1 MIFYLR
7 TQSGENIIDTE
18 IYSTMDTMVGFDLHS
33 TIYPKGYGRK
43 IIGIHNNTNNDLL
56 EEEFMSD
63 ISRLNDLRGLYWELL
78 RYQGIREKSEIIK
91 IIETKY
97 KEVADKYGLRV
108 VTD

>member
-18 IYSTMDTMVGFDLHS
+18 IYSTMDTIVGFDLHS
-33 TIYPKGYGRK
+33 TIYPKGYGKK
-43 IIGIHNNTNNDLL
+43 IISIHNNANNE

-63 ISRLNDLRGLYWELL
+63 IDELNDLRGLYWELL
-78 RYQGIREKSEIIK
+78 RYQGIREKSEMIK

>member
-18 IYSTMDTMVGFDLHS
+18 IYSTMDTIVGFDLHS

-43 IIGIHNNTNNDLL
+43 IIGIHNNANNE

-63 ISRLNDLRGLYWELL
+63 IDELNNLRGLYWELL
-78 RYQGIREKSEIIK
+78 RYQGIREKSEMIK

-97 KEVADKYGLRV
+97 KEVADKYELRV

>member
-7 TQSGENIIDTE
+7 TQSGENIINTE
-18 IYSTMDTMVGFDLHS
+18 IYSTMDTIVEFDLHS

-43 IIGIHNNTNNDLL
+43 IIGIHNNANNE

-63 ISRLNDLRGLYWELL
+63 IDELNDLRGLYWELL
-78 RYQGIREKSEIIK
+78 RYQGIREKSEMIK

>member
-43 IIGIHNNTNNDLL
+43 IIGIHNNANNE

-63 ISRLNDLRGLYWELL
+63 IDELNDLRGLYWELL
-78 RYQGIREKSEIIK
+78 RYQGIREKSEMIK

-97 KEVADKYGLRV
+97 KEVADKYELRV

>member
-43 IIGIHNNTNNDLL
+43 IIGIHNNANNE

-63 ISRLNDLRGLYWELL
+63 IDELNDLRGLYWELL
-78 RYQGIREKSEIIK
+78 RYQGIREKSEMIK
-91 IIETKY
+91 IIEKKY
-97 KEVADKYGLRV
+97 KEVADKYELRV

>member
-18 IYSTMDTMVGFDLHS
+18 IYSTMDTIVGFDLHS

-78 RYQGIREKSEIIK
+78 RYQGIREKSEMIK

-97 KEVADKYGLRV
+97 KEVADKYELKV

>member
-18 IYSTMDTMVGFDLHS
+18 IYSTMDTIVGFDLHS

-43 IIGIHNNTNNDLL
+43 IIGIHNNANNE

-63 ISRLNDLRGLYWELL
+63 IDELNDLRGLYWELL
-78 RYQGIREKSEIIK
+78 RYQGIREKSEMIK

-97 KEVADKYGLRV
+97 KEVADKYELKV
-108 VTD
+108 ITD

>member
-18 IYSTMDTMVGFDLHS
+18 IYSTMDTIVGFDLHS

-43 IIGIHNNTNNDLL
+43 IIGIHNNANNE

-63 ISRLNDLRGLYWELL
+63 IDELNDLRGLYWELL
-78 RYQGIREKSEIIK
+78 RYQGIKEKSEMIK
-91 IIETKY
+91 IIEAKY
-97 KEVADKYGLRV
+97 KEVADKYGLKV

>member
-7 TQSGENIIDTE
+7 TQSGENIINTE
-18 IYSTMDTMVGFDLHS
+18 IYSTMDTIVGFDLHS

-43 IIGIHNNTNNDLL
+43 IIGIHNNANNE

-63 ISRLNDLRGLYWELL
+63 IDELNDLRGLYWELL
-78 RYQGIREKSEIIK
+78 RYQGIREKSEMIK

-97 KEVADKYGLRV
+97 KEVADKYRHRV

>member
-43 IIGIHNNTNNDLL
+43 IIGIDKNANNE

-63 ISRLNDLRGLYWELL
+63 IDELNDLRGLYWELL
-78 RYQGIREKSEIIK
+78 RYQGIREKSEMIK

-97 KEVADKYGLRV
+97 KEVADKYELKV

>member
-18 IYSTMDTMVGFDLHS
+18 IYSTMDTIVGFDLHS
-33 TIYPKGYGRK
+33 TIYTKGYGRK
-43 IIGIHNNTNNDLL
+43 IIGIHNNANNE

-63 ISRLNDLRGLYWELL
+63 IDELNDLRGLYWELL
-78 RYQGIREKSEIIK
+78 RYQGIKEKSEMIK
-91 IIETKY
+91 IIEAKY
-97 KEVADKYGLRV
+97 KEVADKYGLQV

>member
-18 IYSTMDTMVGFDLHS
+18 IYSTMDTIVGFDLHS
-33 TIYPKGYGRK
+33 TIYPKVYGRK
-43 IIGIHNNTNNDLL
+43 IIGIHNNANNE

-63 ISRLNDLRGLYWELL
+63 IDELNDLRGLYWELL
-78 RYQGIREKSEIIK
+78 RYQGIREKSEMIK

-97 KEVADKYGLRV
+97 KEVADKYELKV

>member
-18 IYSTMDTMVGFDLHS
+18 IYSTMDTIVGFDLHS

-43 IIGIHNNTNNDLL
+43 IIGIHNNANNE

-63 ISRLNDLRGLYWELL
+63 IDELNDLRGLYWELL
-78 RYQGIREKSEIIK
+78 RYQGIREKSEMIK

-97 KEVADKYGLRV
+97 KEVADKYELRI

>member
-18 IYSTMDTMVGFDLHS
+18 IYSTMDTIVGFDLHS

-43 IIGIHNNTNNDLL
+43 IIGIHNNANNE

-63 ISRLNDLRGLYWELL
+63 IDELNDLRGLYWELL
-78 RYQGIREKSEIIK
+78 RYQGIREKSEMIK

-97 KEVADKYGLRV
+97 KEVADKYELKV
-108 VTD
+108 INE

>member
-18 IYSTMDTMVGFDLHS
+18 IYSTMDTIVGFDLHS

-43 IIGIHNNTNNDLL
+43 IIGIHNNANNK

-63 ISRLNDLRGLYWELL
+63 IDELNDLRGLYWELL
-78 RYQGIREKSEIIK
+78 RYQGIREKSEMIK

-97 KEVADKYGLRV
+97 KEVADKYELKV

>member
-18 IYSTMDTMVGFDLHS
+18 IYSTMDTIVGFDLHS

-43 IIGIHNNTNNDLL
+43 IIGIHNNANNE

-63 ISRLNDLRGLYWELL
+63 IDELNNLRGLYWELL
-78 RYQGIREKSEIIK
+78 RYQDIKEKSEMIK
-91 IIETKY
+91 VIETKY
-97 KEVADKYGLRV
+97 KEVADKYELRV

>member
-18 IYSTMDTMVGFDLHS
+18 IYSTMDTIVGFDLHS

-43 IIGIHNNTNNDLL
+43 IIGIHNNANNE

-63 ISRLNDLRGLYWELL
+63 IDELNDLRGLYWELL
-78 RYQGIREKSEIIK
+78 RYQGIREKSEMIK

-97 KEVADKYGLRV
+97 KEVEDKYGHRV
-108 VTD
+108 VTYS

>member
-18 IYSTMDTMVGFDLHS
+18 IYSTMDTIVGFDLHS

-43 IIGIHNNTNNDLL
+43 IIGIHNNANNE

-63 ISRLNDLRGLYWELL
+63 IDELNDLRGLYWELL

-97 KEVADKYGLRV
+97 KEVADKYELRV

>member
-1 MIFYLR
+1 MVFYLR

-43 IIGIHNNTNNDLL
+43 IIGIHNNANNE

-63 ISRLNDLRGLYWELL
+63 IDELNDLRGLYWELL
-78 RYQGIREKSEIIK
+78 RYQGIREKSEMIK

-97 KEVADKYGLRV
+97 KEVADKYELRV

>member
-18 IYSTMDTMVGFDLHS
+18 IYSTMDTIVGFDLHS

-43 IIGIHNNTNNDLL
+43 IIGIHNNANNE

-63 ISRLNDLRGLYWELL
+63 IDELNNLRGLYWELL
-78 RYQGIREKSEIIK
+78 RYQGIREKSEMIK
-91 IIETKY
+91 IIEKKY
-97 KEVADKYGLRV
+97 KEVADKYELKV

>member
-18 IYSTMDTMVGFDLHS
+18 IYSTMDTIVGFDLHS

-43 IIGIHNNTNNDLL
+43 IIGIHNNANNE

-63 ISRLNDLRGLYWELL
+63 IDELNDLRGLYWELL

-97 KEVADKYGLRV
+97 KEVADKYELKV

>member
-18 IYSTMDTMVGFDLHS
+18 IYNTMDTIVGFDLHS

-43 IIGIHNNTNNDLL
+43 IIGIHNNANNE

-63 ISRLNDLRGLYWELL
+63 IDELNDLRGLYWELL
-78 RYQGIREKSEIIK
+78 RYQGIREKSEMIK

-97 KEVADKYGLRV
+97 KEVADKYELKV

>member
-18 IYSTMDTMVGFDLHS
+18 IYSTMDTIVGFDLHS

-43 IIGIHNNTNNDLL
+43 IIGIHNNANNE

-63 ISRLNDLRGLYWELL
+63 IDELNDLRGLYWELL
-78 RYQGIREKSEIIK
+78 RYQGIREKSEMIK

-97 KEVADKYGLRV
+97 KEGADKYELKV

>member
-18 IYSTMDTMVGFDLHS
+18 IYSTMDTIVGFDLHS

-43 IIGIHNNTNNDLL
+43 IIGIHNNANNE

-63 ISRLNDLRGLYWELL
+63 IDELNDLRGLYWELL
-78 RYQGIREKSEIIK
+78 RYQGIKEKSEMIK
-91 IIETKY
+91 VIKTKY
-97 KEVADKYGLRV
+97 KEVADKYELRV

>member
-18 IYSTMDTMVGFDLHS
+18 IYSTMDTIVGFDLHS

-43 IIGIHNNTNNDLL
+43 IIGIHNNANNE

-63 ISRLNDLRGLYWELL
+63 IDELNNLRGLYWELL
-78 RYQGIREKSEIIK
+78 RYQDIREKSEIIK

>member
-18 IYSTMDTMVGFDLHS
+18 IYSTMDTIVGFDLHS
-33 TIYPKGYGRK
+33 TIYPKGYGKK
-43 IIGIHNNTNNDLL
+43 IITIHNNANNE

-63 ISRLNDLRGLYWELL
+63 IDELNDLRGLYWELL
-78 RYQGIREKSEIIK
+78 RYQGIKEKSEMIK

-97 KEVADKYGLRV
+97 KEVADKYELKV

>member
-18 IYSTMDTMVGFDLHS
+18 IYSTMDTIVGFDLHS
-33 TIYPKGYGRK
+33 TIYPKGYGRR
-43 IIGIHNNTNNDLL
+43 IIGIHNNANNE

-63 ISRLNDLRGLYWELL
+63 IDELNDLRGLYWELL
-78 RYQGIREKSEIIK
+78 RYQGIREKSEMIK

-97 KEVADKYGLRV
+97 KEVADKYELRV

>member
-1 MIFYLR
+1 MVFYLR

-18 IYSTMDTMVGFDLHS
+18 IYSTMDTIVGFDLHS

-43 IIGIHNNTNNDLL
+43 IIGIHNNANNE

-63 ISRLNDLRGLYWELL
+63 IDELNDLRGLYWELL
-78 RYQGIREKSEIIK
+78 RYQGIREKSEMIK

-97 KEVADKYGLRV
+97 KEVADKYELKV

>member
-18 IYSTMDTMVGFDLHS
+18 IYSTMDTIVGFDLHS

-43 IIGIHNNTNNDLL
+43 IIGIHNNANNE

-63 ISRLNDLRGLYWELL
+63 IDELNDLRGLYWELL
-78 RYQGIREKSEIIK
+78 RYQGIREKSEMIK
-91 IIETKY
+91 VIETKY
-97 KEVADKYGLRV
+97 KEVADKYELRV

>member
-18 IYSTMDTMVGFDLHS
+18 IYSTMDTIVGFDLHS

-43 IIGIHNNTNNDLL
+43 IIGIHNNANNDLL

-78 RYQGIREKSEIIK
+78 RYQGIRKKSEMIK

>member
-1 MIFYLR
+1 MKY
-7 TQSGENIIDTE
+7 IIDTE
-18 IYSTMDTMVGFDLHS
+18 IYSTMDTIVGFDLHS

-43 IIGIHNNTNNDLL
+43 IIGIHNNANNE

-63 ISRLNDLRGLYWELL
+63 IDELNDLRGLYWELL
-78 RYQGIREKSEIIK
+78 RYQGIREKSEMIK

-97 KEVADKYGLRV
+97 KEVADKYELKV

>member
-18 IYSTMDTMVGFDLHS
+18 IYSTMDTIVGFDLHS

-43 IIGIHNNTNNDLL
+43 IIGIHNNANNE

-63 ISRLNDLRGLYWELL
+63 IDELNDLRGLYWELL
-78 RYQGIREKSEIIK
+78 RYQGIREKSEMIK

-97 KEVADKYGLRV
+97 KEVADKYELRV
-108 VTD
+108 ATD

>member
-18 IYSTMDTMVGFDLHS
+18 IYSNMDTIVGFDLHS

-43 IIGIHNNTNNDLL
+43 IIGIHNNANNE

-63 ISRLNDLRGLYWELL
+63 IDELNDLRGLYWELL
-78 RYQGIREKSEIIK
+78 RYQGIREKSEMIK

>member
-18 IYSTMDTMVGFDLHS
+18 IYSTMDTIVGFDLHS

-43 IIGIHNNTNNDLL
+43 IIGIHNNANNE

-63 ISRLNDLRGLYWELL
+63 IDELNDLRGLYWELL
-78 RYQGIREKSEIIK
+78 RYQGIRGKSEMIK

-97 KEVADKYGLRV
+97 KEVADKYELKV

>member
-18 IYSTMDTMVGFDLHS
+18 IYSTMDTIVGFDLHS

-43 IIGIHNNTNNDLL
+43 IIGIHNNTNNDFL

-63 ISRLNDLRGLYWELL
+63 ISRINDLRAIYWALL
-78 RYQGIREKSEIIK
+78 RYQGIREKSEMIK

-97 KEVADKYGLRV
+97 KEVADKYELRV

>member
-1 MIFYLR
+1 MIFCLR

-18 IYSTMDTMVGFDLHS
+18 IYSTMDTIVGFDLHT

-43 IIGIHNNTNNDLL
+43 IIGIHNNANNE

-63 ISRLNDLRGLYWELL
+63 IDELNDLRGLYWELL
-78 RYQGIREKSEIIK
+78 RYQGIREKSEMIK

-97 KEVADKYGLRV
+97 KEVADKYELRV

>member
-18 IYSTMDTMVGFDLHS
+18 IYSTMDTIVGFDLHS

-43 IIGIHNNTNNDLL
+43 IIGIHNNANNE

-63 ISRLNDLRGLYWELL
+63 IDELNDLRGLYWELL
-78 RYQGIREKSEIIK
+78 RYQGIREKSEMIK

-97 KEVADKYGLRV
+97 KEVSDKYELRV

>member
-78 RYQGIREKSEIIK
+78 RYQGIREKSEMIK

-97 KEVADKYGLRV
+97 KEVADKYELRV

>member
-1 MIFYLR
+1 MILYLR
-7 TQSGENIIDTE
+7 TQSGETIIDTE
-18 IYSTMDTMVGFDLHS
+18 IYSTMDTIVGFDLHS

-43 IIGIHNNTNNDLL
+43 IIGIHNNTNNE

-63 ISRLNDLRGLYWELL
+63 IDELNDLRGLYWELL
-78 RYQGIREKSEIIK
+78 RYQGIREKSEMIK

-97 KEVADKYGLRV
+97 KEVADKYELKV